1 MSMLCVRCRYYEMR
15 MTLEDTEVME
25 EITYINHKTGER
37 IRQVLRGGSAAKHEA
52 LTTEQ
57 LTSSSQEEKKR
68 FIIQSIVD
76 PRDSSEI
83 SMREAMAAGII
94 DPERGLYVNPAT
106 GESKAIPL
114 AMNEGL
120 IRVEYVSTRKTVE
133 KTKAVGLITIR
144 SLIDRRGYTVT
155 GAIDAITAERVDAE
169 EAHRRGLID
178 QQGDYI
184 IGTTGERLPLLDAI
198 DEGWVFAEF
207 EPETGNVDTEVNTYA
222 VSEVEDPVLKTR
234 VSFAEA
240 MRRGLIDRETGD
252 YVNRLTRQRVYVV
265 DAIRQGLLRARLVQ
279 DTTGLNIS
287 TANNVVVDRIQ
298 KIKKNVLKGIRVIN
312 AFKSSAVSAKE

>member
-1 MSMLCVRCRYYEMR
+1 MLCVPCRYYEMR

-25 EITYINHKTGER
+25 EITYTNHKTGER

-76 PRDSSEI
+76 PRDLSEM
-83 SMREAMAAGII
+83 SMREAMAAGVI

-106 GESKAIPL
+106 GESKSIPL

-144 SLIDRRGYTVT
+144 TLIDRRGYTVT
-155 GAIDAITAERVDAE
+155 GAIDATTAERVDAE

-178 QQGDYI
+178 QQGGCYI
-184 IGTTGERLPLLDAI
+184 IGTTGEKLPLLDAI

-222 VSEVEDPVLKTR
+222 VSEVEDPYLKTR

-240 MRRGLIDRETGD
+240 MRKGLIDRETGD

-279 DTTGLNIS
+279 DTKGLNIS

-298 KIKKNVLKGIRVIN
+298 KIKKNVLKGLRVIN
-312 AFKSSAVSAKE
+312 AFKSSAATTKE

>member
-1 MSMLCVRCRYYEMR
+1 MR

-52 LTTEQ
+52 LATEE

-76 PRDSSEI
+76 PRDLTEI
-83 SMREAMAAGII
+83 SMREAMAAGVI

-106 GESKAIPL
+106 SETKAIPL

-155 GAIDAITAERVDAE
+155 GAIDAVTAERVDAE

-178 QQGDYI
+178 QQGGCYI
-184 IGTTGERLPLLDAI
+184 IGTTGEKLPLLDAI
-198 DEGWVFAEF
+198 DEGWVTAEF
-207 EPETGNVDTEVNTYA
+207 EPESGNVDTEVNTYA
-222 VSEVEDPVLKTR
+222 VSEVEDPFTKTK
-234 VSFAEA
+234 VTFAEA
-240 MRRGLIDRETGD
+240 IRKGLIDRETGD
-252 YVNRLTRQRVYVV
+252 YVNRLTRERIYVV
-265 DAIRQGLLRARLVQ
+265 DAIRKGLLRARLIQ
-279 DTTGLNIS
+279 DTKGLNIS

-312 AFKSSAVSAKE
+312 AFKSSAAAAPAATAAKE